1 MLSMKMMLRSACA
14 AACAAWLA
22 LGPAPAAAQAW
33 PNKPLKIVVPFAPGG
48 GNDVIA
54 RLLATR
60 LAPRLGQPVL
70 VENRPG
76 AGGNIGIGMV
86 AKSAPDGYTV
96 LTVTNSL
103 MINPSLYP
111 NTPYDPVK
119 DLDPVM
125 IMASSPNVLVVHPSV
140 AAKTVQEFITAIK
153 ASPGSLS
160 MASAGTGTTSQL
172 SIELFKQTLGLNF
185 INVPYNGS
193 APATQSVLAG
203 QTTASILVLPTTTGH
218 VKAGMLRAL
227 AVTAEKRSP
236 ALPDVPTMAEA
247 GVAGQETETIQ
258 GMLVPAGTPAA
269 IINRLHDEVRAVLA
283 EPEIRQIISKQ
294 GFDVVAGTPEEF
306 RADIKVEYA
315 RWAKVIKA
323 GNIKVE

>member
-1 MLSMKMMLRSACA
+1 MRLTVITRAALGVAFA
-14 AACAAWLA
+14 AALA
-22 LGPAPAAAQAW
+22 LGSSYAGAQAW
-33 PNKPLKIVVPFAPGG
+33 PAKAVKIIVPFSPGG

-70 VENRPG
+70 VENHPG
-76 AGGNIGIGMV
+76 AGGNIGINIV
-86 AKSAPDGYTV
+86 AKSPADGYTV

-111 NTPYDPVK
+111 NTPYDPVR
-119 DLDPVM
+119 DFDPVM

-140 AAKTVQEFITAIK
+140 AAKTVQELMTAIK
-153 ASPGSLS
+153 ASPGTFS

-193 APATQSVLAG
+193 APSTQSVVGG
-203 QTTASILVLPTTTGH
+203 QTNAAILVLPTTTAH
-218 VKAGMLRAL
+218 VKGGRLRAL

-258 GMLVPAGTPAA
+258 GMLLPAGTPPAV
-269 IINRLHDEVRAVLA
+269 IKRLHDEVAAVLA

-294 GFDVVAGTPEEF
+294 GFDVVAGSPEEF
-306 RADIKVEYA
+306 RADIKTEYA